1 MHWIHKKRRKN
12 TQQQKIMA
20 LAKWM
25 EKYKN
30 GPAECS
36 SKNSNAAG
44 IKLNNSE
51 NNKKYLRRHSSHE
64 LFHPDILM
72 APKINNNDHQ
82 GVGRGD
88 CESEIVEKIHKSKT
102 EVQLSVS
109 KFKIL

>member
-1 MHWIHKKRRKN
+1 
-12 TQQQKIMA
+12 MA

-36 SKNSNAAG
+36 SKNNAAG

-51 NNKKYLRRHSSHE
+51 NNKTKYLRRHSSHE

-72 APKINNNDHQ
+72 APKINNNDHH

-109 KFKIL
+109 KF